1 MIEVNSIHT
10 YIISTTTY
18 DFASAFSKIATY
30 SNYYLH
36 LDFDSLLSC
45 ISFFCCQ
52 LCGRA
57 LHLPQVFLQFVRIC
71 IYLEV
76 HLPLLLL
83 SLHHF
88 IECLSLHPK
97 EKIEKLTI
105 SKMIKTFIIAK
116 MTGVVSSNQSWSLIF
131 NNLHKRFNI
140 C

>member
-1 MIEVNSIHT
+1 MHFRKSLLILIT
-10 YIISTTTY
+10 
-18 DFASAFSKIATY
+18 
-30 SNYYLH
+30 YYLH

-52 LCGRA
+52 LCGRT
-57 LHLPQVFLQFVRIC
+57 LHFPQVFLQSFLIIC
-71 IYLEV
+71 IYLEL
-76 HLPLLLL
+76 HLPLLFI
-83 SLHHF
+83 SLHVF

-116 MTGVVSSNQSWSLIF
+116 VTGVVSSNQSWSLIF